1 VGRDHR
7 GRRLRLRRHHRHP
20 PSPRPRHRHA
30 PADGSQR
37 RGADLLDA
45 NAYGAGALLRWESSA
60 TVDGVYVE
68 GGTIALVADVSLYD
82 VWDPAGAVGTWYRTR
97 ISDAGGT
104 TFSAYSS
111 PFQTAEHG
119 LYLSA
124 DQFRLLAP
132 TSLADEALL
141 ILLDAAAEEIVR
153 HAGPSGEITERL
165 RGRGDALMLSRPCLS
180 VTSIVEHD
188 VTLDPDDYEL
198 SSTRQVLWRLTDGP
212 NPRRWW
218 GHHVRVT
225 YLPVDDLAERQRAQ
239 AELVK
244 LSIAFSPSL
253 ASQTIGTWSE
263 SYVTNPK
270 PYAEQRSD
278 ILATLTESGGSI
290 L

>member
-1 VGRDHR
+1 MIHLEVIVPDT
-7 GRRLRLRRHHRHP
+7 
-20 PSPRPRHRHA
+20 S
-30 PADGSQR
+30 
-37 RGADLLDA
+37 DLLDP
-45 NAYGAGALLRWESSA
+45 NAYDSGALLRWESSA
-60 TVDGVYVE
+60 TVDGAYVE

-82 VWDPAGAVGTWYRTR
+82 IWDAAGAVGTWYRTR

-132 TSLADEALL
+132 TSLTDEALL
-141 ILLDAAAEEIVR
+141 ILLDAAAQEIVR
-153 HAGPSGEITERL
+153 AAGPSGEITERL
-165 RGRGDALMLSRPCLS
+165 SSHGDALMLSRPCLS
-180 VTSIVEHD
+180 VTEIIEGD

-198 SSTRQVLWRLTDGP
+198 SSTRQMLWRLTDGP

-218 GHHVRVT
+218 GHRVRVT

-244 LSIAFSPSL
+244 LSIAFNPTL

-270 PYAEQRSD
+270 PYADQRQD
-278 ILATLTESGGSI
+278 ILSTLGGGGFI